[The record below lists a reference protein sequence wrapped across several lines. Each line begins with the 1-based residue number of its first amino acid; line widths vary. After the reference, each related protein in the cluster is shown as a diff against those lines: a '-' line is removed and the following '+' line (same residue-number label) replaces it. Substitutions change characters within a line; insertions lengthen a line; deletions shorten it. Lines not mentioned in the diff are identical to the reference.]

1 MLCCDEV
8 EVEPSFTRA
17 LVETPTGLRTIPDE
31 SLSNH
36 DGALVTE
43 MIEAKGFTIKRNYN
57 NDTFSI
63 ATNKRQDL
71 KSVSRLIGNYF
82 RTNDMPVNMQ
92 RVSTGMHN
100 LKSYGLWLASTDGKP
115 LRVSPDCEMQGDG
128 RDFTL
133 FPGTG
138 SSRGSIY
145 EFLRKSCKVYASEI
159 QI

>member
-8 EVEPSFTRA
+8 EVEPSLTKA

-43 MIEAKGFTIKRNYN
+43 MIEAKGFTIKRKYD

-63 ATNKRQDL
+63 ATNKRQGL
-71 KSVSRLIGNYF
+71 ESVPKLIGDYF
-82 RTNDMPVNMQ
+82 RTEGMPVNIQ

-115 LRVSPDCEMQGDG
+115 LRVSPDFEVQGSG
-128 RDFTL
+128 RSYAL
-133 FPGTG
+133 FQGTG
-138 SSRGSIY
+138 SSRGTIY
-145 EFLRKSCKVYASEI
+145 DFLRKSCKVYASEI